1 MALMQISE
9 TAATEMECQD
19 QEKGVAGKPCC
30 SSPCRDRLCVVFAY
44 LWFGLTTTVV
54 AQQFSDQDFSAVL
67 TLSAA
72 VQCFGLLLL
81 LYKVHTT
88 KTVSGLSAR
97 SLEVYVLF
105 FLARLGS
112 SLFKNGYIPV
122 DRSGDWVYQATDI
135 ASLLMILNLL
145 YCIHVTHRSTYQNA
159 IDTVEMWRAVP
170 ACVLLAMFVH
180 GELNHSAFFDKT

>member
-1 MALMQISE
+1 MPSTLSLSPKNLDAPIAE
-9 TAATEMECQD
+9 TADLESAES
-19 QEKGVAGKPCC
+19 KPIRKPCC
-30 SSPCRDRLCVVFAY
+30 SASCRDRLCTIGAY
-44 LWFGLTTTVV
+44 LWFGFTTTVV
-54 AQQFSDQDFSAVL
+54 AEQFSDQDFSAVL

-72 VQCFGLLLL
+72 VQCFGLLIL
-81 LYKVHTT
+81 LYKVHST

-122 DRSGDWVYQATDI
+122 DRSGDWVYQTTDI

-170 ACVLLAMFVH
+170 ACVLLAMF
-180 GELNHSAFFDKT
+180 